1 MHMSRMGTMKRDKMI
16 EDVTE
21 DVLEQRLQTFGL
33 SRQES
38 HLESTLSIRCN
49 SSELFFLLLQDTQNF
64 REEAESLRKQVEAV
78 ETGVGSM
85 LPETAVCLD
94 LASK

>member
-1 MHMSRMGTMKRDKMI
+1 MSRMGTMKRDKMI

-38 HLESTLSIRCN
+38 HLESTLSIRSN
-49 SSELFFLLLQDTQNF
+49 SSELFFFAIAGYPEFPGRGRKPLQ
-64 REEAESLRKQVEAV
+64 
-78 ETGVGSM
+78 TGGSCGNRRGINVARNCA
-85 LPETAVCLD
+85 L
-94 LASK
+94 S